1 MPAVDK
7 GAIIHTMTTK
17 IRKIGIIFKRQDS
30 RVQGIAKEIIPWLQ
44 NRGVEVFIDQA
55 FRDQCPVHANFVSPE
70 ELVNQADIVVV
81 FGGDGTLL
89 YAGRLI
95 GARNTPI
102 IGINLGSLGF
112 LTEVRLDEMQAA
124 FEGLL
129 AGQYRLE
136 ERVLLN
142 VEVIRDGNPVAQYL
156 ALNDAVINK
165 GALARI
171 IDLEVS
177 VNAEPVLYTR
187 ADGLI
192 ISTPTG
198 STAYSLAAGGP
209 ILYPTL
215 EAVIIA
221 PICPHA
227 LANRPLV
234 IPDRHV
240 VGVCLKHGSD
250 VMLTVD
256 GQVGTPLLPQD
267 NLSIRRAQSTLRLAL
282 PFGSNF
288 FKLLREKLR
297 WG

>member
-1 MPAVDK
+1 MNPS
-7 GAIIHTMTTK
+7 
-17 IRKIGIIFKRQDS
+17 IRKIGIIFKKQDA
-30 RVQGIAKEIIPWLQ
+30 RIRGIANDIVPWLQ
-44 NRGVEVFIDQA
+44 SRGIEVFLDPA
-55 FRDQCPVHANFVSPE
+55 SKDQCPANACFAPPE
-70 ELVNQADIVVV
+70 EMVKAVEIVSV

-89 YAGRLI
+89 YAARLI
-95 GARNTPI
+95 GASEVPI
-102 IGINLGSLGF
+102 LGINLGSLGF
-112 LTEVRLDEMQAA
+112 LTEVKVDEMHAA

-129 AGQYRLE
+129 SGQYRLE
-136 ERVLLN
+136 ERVLLS
-142 VEVIRDGNPVAQYL
+142 VEVVRNGSVVAQYL

-177 VNAEPVLYTR
+177 VNSQPVLFTR

-215 EAVIIA
+215 DAFIIA

-227 LANRPLV
+227 LANRPVV
-234 IPDRHV
+234 IPDRDA
-240 VGVCLKHGSD
+240 VGVCLRHGTD

-256 GQVGTPLLPQD
+256 GQVGMPLQQQD
-267 NLSIRRAQSTLRLAL
+267 YLGIRRAQSTLRLVL

>member
-1 MPAVDK
+1 MNLSIQKVGVVP
-7 GAIIHTMTTK
+7 
-17 IRKIGIIFKRQDS
+17 KRQDA
-30 RVQGIAKEIIPWLQ
+30 RVRDVMGDVIPWLQ
-44 NRGVEVFIDQA
+44 SRGMEVYLDEDSA
-55 FRDQCPVHANFVSPE
+55 VQCPVKTCVVKAG
-70 ELVNQADIVVV
+70 ELASQVDVIVVL
-81 FGGDGTLL
+81 GGDGTLL
-89 YAGRLI
+89 HATRLVGAAGI
-95 GARNTPI
+95 PI
-102 IGINLGSLGF
+102 LGVNLGSLGF
-112 LTEVRLDEMQAA
+112 LTEVRLDNMYSAL
-124 FEGLL
+124 EGLL
-129 AGQYRLE
+129 SGKYQWE

-142 VEVIRDGNPVAQYL
+142 VEVSREGAVAAQYL

-177 VNAEPVLYTR
+177 VNSQPVLSTR

-215 EAVIIA
+215 EAFIIA
-221 PICPHA
+221 PICPHT
-227 LANRPLV
+227 LTNRPVV
-234 IPDRHV
+234 IPDRDEV
-240 VGVCLKHGSD
+240 EVCLRRGTD

-256 GQVGTPLLPQD
+256 GQVGMPLKQNDCLR
-267 NLSIRRAQSTLRLAL
+267 IYRAESTLKLVL
-282 PFGSNF
+282 PFGSTF

>member
-1 MPAVDK
+1 MNPS
-7 GAIIHTMTTK
+7 
-17 IRKIGIIFKRQDS
+17 IRKVGIILKRQDA
-30 RVQGIAKEIIPWLQ
+30 RVRSIVSDIIPWLQ
-44 NRGVEVFIDQA
+44 SRQVEVFLDQDSSELRPPGIRA
-55 FRDQCPVHANFVSPE
+55 VPPQEMAKQVEVVS
-70 ELVNQADIVVV
+70 V

-89 YAGRLI
+89 HAARLV
-95 GARNTPI
+95 GASGVPI
-102 IGINLGSLGF
+102 LGINLGSLGF
-112 LTEVRLDEMQAA
+112 LTEVKLDEVYGA

-129 AGQYRLE
+129 SGKYQLE
-136 ERVLLN
+136 DRVLLD
-142 VEVIRDGNPVAQYL
+142 VEVLRGKKLEAHYL

-171 IDLEVS
+171 IELEVS
-177 VNAEPVLYTR
+177 VNSQPVLLTR

-215 EAVIIA
+215 EAFIIA
-221 PICPHA
+221 PICPHT
-227 LANRPLV
+227 LTNRPVV

-240 VGVCLKHGSD
+240 VEICLRHGTE

-256 GQVGTPLLPQD
+256 GQVGMPLEQQD
-267 NLSIRRAQSTLRLAL
+267 CLRIRRAQSTLKLVM
-282 PFGSNF
+282 PFGNSF

>member
-1 MPAVDK
+1 MNP
-7 GAIIHTMTTK
+7 I
-17 IRKIGIIFKRQDS
+17 IRKVGVIFKKQDA
-30 RVQGIAKEIIPWLQ
+30 RIQAIAADIVPWLQ
-44 NRGVEVFIDQA
+44 SRGVEVFLDKTSA
-55 FRDQCPVHANFVSPE
+55 DQCPASAQFAPPE
-70 ELVNQADIVVV
+70 ELVTKVDIVSV

-89 YAGRLI
+89 YAARLI
-95 GARNTPI
+95 GATGVPI
-102 IGINLGSLGF
+102 LGINLGSLGF
-112 LTEVRLDEMQAA
+112 LTEVKLEDMHAA

-129 AGQYRLE
+129 SGQYRLE
-136 ERVLLN
+136 ERGLLN
-142 VEVIRDGNPVAQYL
+142 IEVVRNGDSIAQYL

-171 IDLEVS
+171 TDLEVRVNSQS
-177 VNAEPVLYTR
+177 VLFTR

-215 EAVIIA
+215 EAIIIA

-234 IPDRHV
+234 IPDQDKLE
-240 VGVCLKHGSD
+240 VCLRHGTD

-256 GQVGTPLLPQD
+256 GQVGMPLEQQD
-267 NLSIRRAQSTLRLAL
+267 VLKVHRAPSTLRLAL